1 MHDIYPSNRSD
12 GNWYV
17 LAAGLPSPTK
27 PLVLAP
33 GLSVRPLS
41 SELTVFDLAAA
52 GGVGFREWATLEPF
66 VTECTCEI
74 ESAEDSDTSPGD
86 DTLNRAWL
94 ASALLVLRGFSQHVC
109 LACSS
114 YSWSTIA
121 GHQART
127 SDVFRQQ
134 LIREGVEAAVYRS
147 ERHLPPFH
155 GNLLDHHLQTLSVG
169 GSRQDPVNEADAEW
183 CQTHFATF
191 NTLAAES
198 DRFRFAL
205 EGAMDWRYAIDLRS
219 AIARIW
225 SAIEGIFG
233 SDAGSSYRM
242 SLFAASLLEP
252 RGEARK
258 TRFASV
264 GGLYRVRSK
273 AVHGEHIL
281 EDNLKRATRESI
293 SLLQELILLTIE
305 KGHVLGR
312 DDFDAAVF
320 C

>member
-52 GGVGFREWATLEPF
+52 GGVGFREWATLEPL
-66 VTECTCEI
+66 VTKCTCEI
-74 ESAEDSDTSPGD
+74 ESAKDSVTAPGY

-147 ERHLPPFH
+147 ERQLPPFH
-155 GNLLDHHLQTLSVG
+155 GNLLDHHLQTLAVG

-205 EGAMDWRYAIDLRS
+205 EGAMDWRYAIDLRA

-258 TRFASV
+258 TRCALV
-264 GGLYRVRSK
+264 GRLYKVRSR

-281 EDNLKRATRESI
+281 EDNLKKATRESI

-305 KGHVLGR
+305 KGHVLGS

>member
-1 MHDIYPSNRSD
+1 MQDIYPSNRSD

-52 GGVGFREWATLEPF
+52 GGVGFREWATLEPL
-66 VTECTCEI
+66 VTKCTCEI
-74 ESAEDSDTSPGD
+74 ESAKDSVTSPGY

-147 ERHLPPFH
+147 ERQLPPFH
-155 GNLLDHHLQTLSVG
+155 GNLLDHHLQTLPVG

-191 NTLAAES
+191 NTLAAEN

-233 SDAGSSYRM
+233 SDA
-242 SLFAASLLEP
+242 
-252 RGEARK
+252 
-258 TRFASV
+258 
-264 GGLYRVRSK
+264 RVK
-273 AVHGEHIL
+273 L
-281 EDNLKRATRESI
+281 
-293 SLLQELILLTIE
+293 
-305 KGHVLGR
+305 
-312 DDFDAAVF
+312 
-320 C
+320 

>member
-1 MHDIYPSNRSD
+1 MHEIYPSNRSD

-33 GLSVRPLS
+33 GLSVRPLN

-52 GGVGFREWATLEPF
+52 GSVGFREWATLEPL
-66 VTECTCEI
+66 VTACTCEI
-74 ESAEDSDTSPGD
+74 VSAKDSDRSPGY

-134 LIREGVEAAVYRS
+134 LIHEGVEAAVYRS
-147 ERHLPPFH
+147 ERNLPPFH
-155 GNLLDHHLQTLSVG
+155 GNLLDYHLNILAVG
-169 GSRQDPVNEADAEW
+169 GPRQDPVNEADAEW

-205 EGAMDWRYAIDLRS
+205 EGAMDWRYAINLRL

-225 SAIEGIFG
+225 SAIEGLFG
-233 SDAGSSYRM
+233 SKNGSAYKM
-242 SLFAASLLEP
+242 SLFSASLLEP
-252 RGEARK
+252 RGKARK
-258 TRFASV
+258 TRFDSV
-264 GGLYRVRSK
+264 HGLYKVRSR
-273 AVHGEHIL
+273 AVHGRQIL
-281 EDNLKRATRESI
+281 EDDLKSATRESF
-293 SLLQELILLTIE
+293 SLLRELILLTIE
-305 KGHVLGR
+305 RGRVLGT
-312 DDFDAAVF
+312 DDFEAAVF
-320 C
+320 Y

>member
-1 MHDIYPSNRSD
+1 MHDIYPSDGSG

-52 GGVGFREWATLEPF
+52 GVAGFREWATLEPL
-66 VTECTCEI
+66 VTVSTCEI
-74 ESAEDSDTSPGD
+74 GSAKDSDTSPGY

-121 GHQART
+121 GHQVRT
-127 SDVFRQQ
+127 SDVFKQQ
-134 LIREGVEAAVYRS
+134 LIREGGEAAVHRS
-147 ERHLPPFH
+147 ESQLPPFH
-155 GNLLDHHLQTLSVG
+155 GNLLDYHLRILGVG

-183 CQTHFATF
+183 CQTHFGTF

-198 DRFRFAL
+198 EQFRFAL
-205 EGAMDWRYAIDLRS
+205 KGAVDWRYAIDLRS

-225 SAIEGIFG
+225 SAIEALFERN
-233 SDAGSSYRM
+233 SELSYRV
-242 SLFAASLLEP
+242 SVYAASLLEP

-258 TRFASV
+258 TRFESV
-264 GGLYRVRSK
+264 RRLYNLRSK
-273 AVHGEHIL
+273 AVHGEPIS
-281 EDNLKRATRESI
+281 EDGLKSATRESF

-305 KGHVLGR
+305 KGKVLKR
-312 DDFDAAVF
+312 DDFEAAVF
-320 C
+320 Y

>member
-1 MHDIYPSNRSD
+1 MHDIYPSDSSD
-12 GNWYV
+12 GDWYV

-52 GGVGFREWATLEPF
+52 GGVGFRAWATLEPL
-66 VTECTCEI
+66 VTACTCEI
-74 ESAEDSDTSPGD
+74 VSAKVSDTSPGY

-134 LIREGVEAAVYRS
+134 LIREGVEDAVYRS
-147 ERHLPPFH
+147 ERSLPPFH
-155 GNLLDHHLQTLSVG
+155 GNLLDYHLKILAVG
-169 GSRQDPVNEADAEW
+169 GSRQDPVNETDAEW

-198 DRFRFAL
+198 GPFRFAL
-205 EGAMDWRYAIDLRS
+205 RGAVDWRYAIDLRS

-225 SAIEGIFG
+225 SAIEALFG
-233 SDAGSSYRM
+233 VNSELSYRM
-242 SLFAASLLEP
+242 SVYAASLLEP

-264 GGLYRVRSK
+264 RRLYVLRSK
-273 AVHGEHIL
+273 AVHGEEIL
-281 EDNLKRATRESI
+281 EDDLKSATRESF

-305 KGHVLGR
+305 KGHILGR
-312 DDFDAAVF
+312 DDFEAVVF